1 MDTNVCKDQE
11 TFDKAVKHA
20 IEHINDEEK
29 SKQNHVAKVI
39 ITLIMLAFYFW
50 ALLLAMKVSNPQQ
63 RILHVIFALFTG
75 PLYVL
80 AYYLGMLQ
88 DMDSDKSMSSDS
100 EDSF

>member
-20 IEHINDEEK
+20 IEHINDDEK
-29 SKQNHVAKVI
+29 GKQNHVAKVI
-39 ITLIMLAFYFW
+39 VTLIMLT
-50 ALLLAMKVSNPQQ
+50 LLLAMKVSDPQQ
-63 RILHVIFALFTG
+63 RVLHVIFALFTG

-100 EDSF
+100 DDSY